1 MNIAITPPAP
11 TAAAAVTG
19 PTPIPVGWTARLGAE
34 ALGTAVLVFAV
45 AGAAVLS
52 SRAPGSADAG
62 ALPVAVALGL
72 SVLVS
77 SYAIGRYSGGHF
89 NPAVTIGLAVA
100 GRFAW
105 RDVLPYVMAQVV
117 GGIVG
122 ASVVRL
128 VLRGGAGLSAGT
140 FASTGW
146 GELSP
151 GGFDLPSA
159 MLVEIVATA
168 ILVTAVLGTTARSA
182 DPGHAGMAIGFTLTL
197 IAIVAI
203 PVSNG
208 SFNPA
213 RSIAT
218 ALYGGPEAQAQLWM
232 SIVAPVAGAV
242 LAGGVSAL
250 CGLRRRRARA
260 GREALLGS
268 SRVVLGSEVPA

>member
-19 PTPIPVGWTARLGAE
+19 PTPIPVGWVARLSAE
-34 ALGTAVLVFAV
+34 VFGTAVLVFAV
-45 AGAAVLS
+45 TGAATLS
-52 SRAPGSADAG
+52 AGVPGSADAG
-62 ALPVAVALGL
+62 AFPVAVALGL

-77 SYAIGRYSGGHF
+77 SYAIGRYSGGYF
-89 NPAVTIGLAVA
+89 NPAVTVGLAVA

-105 RDVLPYVMAQVV
+105 RDVFPYVVAQIV
-117 GGIVG
+117 GGVVG

-128 VLRGGAGLSAGT
+128 VLRGGAAISAGT

-151 GGFDLPSA
+151 GGFDLASA

-168 ILVTAVLGTTARSA
+168 ILVAVVLGTTARSA
-182 DPGHAGMAIGFTLTL
+182 DPGHAGLAIGFTLTL
-197 IAIVAI
+197 IGIVAI

-218 ALYGGPEAQAQLWM
+218 ALYGGPVALDQLWM
-232 SIVAPVAGAV
+232 SIAAPLAGGV

-250 CGLRRRRARA
+250 CSLRRRRARA
-260 GREALLGS
+260 GREALIGS
-268 SRVVLGSEVPA
+268 SRVVVGAKVMG